1 MNVRISH
8 STELSDVPSKVVDL
22 LKKPDDKLMQNTR
35 KIDLISEILQE
46 SNGKYTTTALEMLDD
61 LRKELAIIDQDLLE
75 CQSILEGYVQ
85 VHSPQSPTP
94 APTEDPN
101 VLPSPEESFRE
112 MLASGREAT
121 GELPQLENNNV

>member
-1 MNVRISH
+1 
-8 STELSDVPSKVVDL
+8 
-22 LKKPDDKLMQNTR
+22 
-35 KIDLISEILQE
+35 LQE

-61 LRKELAIIDQDLLE
+61 LRKELATIDQDLME